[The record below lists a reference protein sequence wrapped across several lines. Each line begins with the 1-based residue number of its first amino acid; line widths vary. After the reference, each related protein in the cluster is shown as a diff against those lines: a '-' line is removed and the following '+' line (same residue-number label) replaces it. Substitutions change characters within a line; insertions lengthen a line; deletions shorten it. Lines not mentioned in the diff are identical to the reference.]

1 MSDMLQQAIIDATA
15 LKEAAVR
22 NAETLVLEKYS
33 NEIKDAVETLLEQ
46 EDPAAALEP
55 AGTDAAPAA
64 EDQQEEAQVVE
75 DLPLAS
81 LAEDLDEEI
90 EIPLT
95 NLMEELERMTG
106 LKNLAGDLVEGLD
119 LDSDDDGQLDIIAE
133 ELEAMLSEE
142 DISEKD
148 EVELEEDI
156 DEALAALEEDL
167 IDEALLEELL
177 DEDEDADEGHC
188 SEGIEEDLDQLEE
201 GSGQKVSYRIE
212 GEFMVATL
220 EVGGK
225 TFEGRIKHRNN
236 PGTAMGKAAN
246 RARLKAKQA
255 GVLEEALVVDIKPT
269 KRGWA
274 GRPDSDI
281 ELAEEELLALEQDS
295 EHREKM
301 AAMRKAVNNLEGVNE
316 GLTQENETLKQQLN
330 EVKAQMSKIRNVAN
344 TLKENIDQTNLTN
357 AKLLYQNKA
366 LNSDSMNERQKN
378 KLVEALNN
386 AETVE
391 EAKVIFDTLENT
403 VGSTSR
409 KSQPKSLVEAVE
421 KSSSIVYASRKQRI
435 AEQKQTPAYDR
446 WKFLAGIDKN

>member
-55 AGTDAAPAA
+55 AGMDAAPAA

-119 LDSDDDGQLDIIAE
+119 FDSDDDSELDIIAE

-142 DISEKD
+142 DVNEED
-148 EVELEEDI
+148 DVELEED
-156 DEALAALEEDL
+156 

-177 DEDEDADEGHC
+177 DEDEDTDEGHC
-188 SEGIEEDLDQLEE
+188 VEGLEEDLDQ
-201 GSGQKVSYRIE
+201 
-212 GEFMVATL
+212 
-220 EVGGK
+220 
-225 TFEGRIKHRNN
+225 
-236 PGTAMGKAAN
+236 
-246 RARLKAKQA
+246 
-255 GVLEEALVVDIKPT
+255 LEEALVVDIKPT

-274 GRPDSDI
+274 GRPDSDL

-295 EHREKM
+295 EYREKM
-301 AAMRKAVNNLEGVNE
+301 AAMRKAVNNLEGLNE
-316 GLTQENETLKQQLN
+316 GLTQENKTLKQQLN
-330 EVKAQMSKIRNVAN
+330 EIKVQMSKIRNVAN

-435 AEQKQTPAYDR
+435 AEQKQPPAYDR
-446 WKFLAGIDKN
+446 WKFLAGIDKK

>member
-55 AGTDAAPAA
+55 AGMDAAPAA

-119 LDSDDDGQLDIIAE
+119 FDSDDDSELDIIAE

-142 DISEKD
+142 DVNEED
-148 EVELEEDI
+148 DVELEED
-156 DEALAALEEDL
+156 

-177 DEDEDADEGHC
+177 DEDEDTDEGHC
-188 SEGIEEDLDQLEE
+188 VEGLEEDLDQ
-201 GSGQKVSYRIE
+201 
-212 GEFMVATL
+212 
-220 EVGGK
+220 
-225 TFEGRIKHRNN
+225 
-236 PGTAMGKAAN
+236 
-246 RARLKAKQA
+246 
-255 GVLEEALVVDIKPT
+255 LEEALVVDIKPT

-274 GRPDSDI
+274 GRPDSDL

-295 EHREKM
+295 EYREKM
-301 AAMRKAVNNLEGVNE
+301 AAMRKAVNNLEGLNE
-316 GLTQENETLKQQLN
+316 GLTQENKTLKQQLN
-330 EVKAQMSKIRNVAN
+330 EIKVQMSKIRNVAN

>member
-1 MSDMLQQAIIDATA
+1 MLQQAIIDATA

-46 EDPAAALEP
+46 EEPAAGTEDINLE
-55 AGTDAAPAA
+55 AGLG
-64 EDQQEEAQVVE
+64 QEEEPMAEVLDDV
-75 DLPLAS
+75 PLAS
-81 LAEDLDEEI
+81 LSDNLDEEI

-95 NLMEELERMTG
+95 NLMEELSSMMNISQIGT
-106 LKNLAGDLVEGLD
+106 
-119 LDSDDDGQLDIIAE
+119 DSIEALEEEEALSVVAE
-133 ELEAMLSEE
+133 ELQSILSEQ
-142 DISEKD
+142 DVD
-148 EVELEEDI
+148 EVDAVQVEEDI

-177 DEDEDADEGHC
+177 EEEELEEGEKTDEKGCRTH
-188 SEGIEEDLDQLEE
+188 EGIEEDLDQ
-201 GSGQKVSYRIE
+201 
-212 GEFMVATL
+212 
-220 EVGGK
+220 
-225 TFEGRIKHRNN
+225 
-236 PGTAMGKAAN
+236 
-246 RARLKAKQA
+246 
-255 GVLEEALVVDIKPT
+255 LEEALVVDIKPT

-274 GRPDSDI
+274 GRPDSDL

-301 AAMRKAVNNLEGVNE
+301 AAMRKAVSKLEGLNE
-316 GLTQENETLKQQLN
+316 SLTQENKTLKQQLN
-330 EVKAQMSKIRNVAN
+330 EVKKQMSKIRNVAN

-421 KSSSIVYASRKQRI
+421 KSSSIVYASRKKRI

>member
-1 MSDMLQQAIIDATA
+1 MLQQAIIDATA

-33 NEIKDAVETLLEQ
+33 NEIKDAVEMLLEQ
-46 EDPAAALEP
+46 E
-55 AGTDAAPAA
+55 
-64 EDQQEEAQVVE
+64 EDQAADLEGLGDDTTQQADAEAQESEVL
-75 DLPLAS
+75 DDIPIAS
-81 LAEDLDEEI
+81 LAENPDEEI
-90 EIPLT
+90 EIPLK
-95 NLMEELERMTG
+95 NLMEEIDKMISMSQ
-106 LKNLAGDLVEGLD
+106 DVEEE
-119 LDSDDDGQLDIIAE
+119 QLDVIAE
-133 ELEAMLSEE
+133 ELENMLLEE
-142 DISEKD
+142 EEVAEDV
-148 EVELEEDI
+148 VELEED
-156 DEALAALEEDL
+156 DALEEALAALEEDL
-167 IDEALLEELL
+167 IDEELLEELL
-177 DEDEDADEGHC
+177 DEDEKSDEHKCGMH
-188 SEGIEEDLDQLEE
+188 EELDEDLDQ
-201 GSGQKVSYRIE
+201 
-212 GEFMVATL
+212 
-220 EVGGK
+220 
-225 TFEGRIKHRNN
+225 
-236 PGTAMGKAAN
+236 
-246 RARLKAKQA
+246 
-255 GVLEEALVVDIKPT
+255 LEEALVVDIKPT

-274 GRPDSDI
+274 GRPDSDL

-295 EHREKM
+295 EYREKM
-301 AAMRKAVNNLEGVNE
+301 DAMRKAVNKLEGLNE
-316 GLTQENETLKQQLN
+316 SLTQENKTLKQQLN

-366 LNSDSMNERQKN
+366 LSSDSMNERQKN

-435 AEQKQTPAYDR
+435 AEQKQPPAYDR

>member
-1 MSDMLQQAIIDATA
+1 MLQQAIIDATA

-33 NEIKDAVETLLEQ
+33 NEIKDAVEVLLEQ
-46 EDPAAALEP
+46 EATDDMGLDPAAAAADP
-55 AGTDAAPAA
+55 A
-64 EDQQEEAQVVE
+64 QEIEVVE

-81 LAEDLDEEI
+81 TSENLDEEI
-90 EIPLT
+90 EIPLK
-95 NLMEELERMTG
+95 NLMEELEKMTG
-106 LKNLAGDLVEGLD
+106 SDSFSDELLEAISDLT
-119 LDSDDDGQLDIIAE
+119 DDDDELDIISE
-133 ELEAMLSEE
+133 DLEAILDEQDIEE
-142 DISEKD
+142 DI
-148 EVELEEDI
+148 V
-156 DEALAALEEDL
+156 DL
-167 IDEALLEELL
+167 TEEELAEIAEML
-177 DEDEDADEGHC
+177 DEDIFGEEVTEEGLCGEGENTDEIKCGMREDLD
-188 SEGIEEDLDQLEE
+188 EDLDQ
-201 GSGQKVSYRIE
+201 
-212 GEFMVATL
+212 
-220 EVGGK
+220 
-225 TFEGRIKHRNN
+225 
-236 PGTAMGKAAN
+236 
-246 RARLKAKQA
+246 
-255 GVLEEALVVDIKPT
+255 LEEALVVDIKPT

-274 GRPDSDI
+274 GRPDSDL

-295 EHREKM
+295 EYREKM
-301 AAMRKAVNNLEGVNE
+301 AAMRKAVSKLEGLNE
-316 GLTQENETLKQQLN
+316 SLTQENETLKQQLS
-330 EVKAQMSKIRNVAN
+330 EVKTQMSKIRNVAN

-421 KSSSIVYASRKQRI
+421 KSSSIVYASRKQRL
-435 AEQKQTPAYDR
+435 AEQKQPPAYDR

>member
-33 NEIKDAVETLLEQ
+33 NEIKDAVEVLLEQ
-46 EDPAAALEP
+46 EATDDMGLDPAAAAADP
-55 AGTDAAPAA
+55 A
-64 EDQQEEAQVVE
+64 QEIEVVE

-81 LAEDLDEEI
+81 TSENLDEEI
-90 EIPLT
+90 EIPLK
-95 NLMEELERMTG
+95 NLMEELEKMTG
-106 LKNLAGDLVEGLD
+106 SDSFSDELLEAISDLT
-119 LDSDDDGQLDIIAE
+119 DDDDELDIISE
-133 ELEAMLSEE
+133 DLEAILDEQDIEE
-142 DISEKD
+142 DI
-148 EVELEEDI
+148 V
-156 DEALAALEEDL
+156 DL
-167 IDEALLEELL
+167 TEEELAEIAEML
-177 DEDEDADEGHC
+177 DEDIFGEEVTEEGLCGEGENTDEIKCGMREDLD
-188 SEGIEEDLDQLEE
+188 EDLDQ
-201 GSGQKVSYRIE
+201 
-212 GEFMVATL
+212 
-220 EVGGK
+220 
-225 TFEGRIKHRNN
+225 
-236 PGTAMGKAAN
+236 
-246 RARLKAKQA
+246 
-255 GVLEEALVVDIKPT
+255 LEEALVVDIKPT

-274 GRPDSDI
+274 GRPDSDL

-295 EHREKM
+295 EYREKM
-301 AAMRKAVNNLEGVNE
+301 AAMRKAVSKLEGLNE
-316 GLTQENETLKQQLN
+316 SLTQENETLKQQLS
-330 EVKAQMSKIRNVAN
+330 EVKTQMSKIRNVAN

-421 KSSSIVYASRKQRI
+421 KSSSIVYASRKQRL
-435 AEQKQTPAYDR
+435 AEQKQPPAYDR

>member
-55 AGTDAAPAA
+55 AGMDAAPAA

-119 LDSDDDGQLDIIAE
+119 FDSDDDSELDVIAE

-142 DISEKD
+142 DVNEED
-148 EVELEEDI
+148 DVELEED
-156 DEALAALEEDL
+156 

-177 DEDEDADEGHC
+177 DEDEDTDEGHC
-188 SEGIEEDLDQLEE
+188 VEGLEEDLDQ
-201 GSGQKVSYRIE
+201 
-212 GEFMVATL
+212 
-220 EVGGK
+220 
-225 TFEGRIKHRNN
+225 
-236 PGTAMGKAAN
+236 
-246 RARLKAKQA
+246 
-255 GVLEEALVVDIKPT
+255 LEEALVVDIKPT

-274 GRPDSDI
+274 GRPDSDL

-295 EHREKM
+295 EYREKM
-301 AAMRKAVNNLEGVNE
+301 AAMRKAVNNLEGLNE
-316 GLTQENETLKQQLN
+316 GLTQENKTLKQQLN
-330 EVKAQMSKIRNVAN
+330 EIKVQMSKIRNVAN

>member
-1 MSDMLQQAIIDATA
+1 MLQQAIIDATA

-33 NEIKDAVETLLEQ
+33 NQIKDAVEMLLEQ
-46 EDPAAALEP
+46 E
-55 AGTDAAPAA
+55 
-64 EDQQEEAQVVE
+64 EDQAADLEGLGDDTAQQADAEAQESEVL
-75 DLPLAS
+75 DDIPIAS
-81 LAEDLDEEI
+81 LAENPDEEI
-90 EIPLT
+90 EIPLK
-95 NLMEELERMTG
+95 NLMEEIDKMISMSQ
-106 LKNLAGDLVEGLD
+106 DVEEE
-119 LDSDDDGQLDIIAE
+119 QLDVIAE
-133 ELEAMLSEE
+133 ELENMLLEE
-142 DISEKD
+142 EEVAEDV
-148 EVELEEDI
+148 VELEED
-156 DEALAALEEDL
+156 DALEEALAALEEDL

-177 DEDEDADEGHC
+177 EEEELEEDEKTNETGCGKH
-188 SEGIEEDLDQLEE
+188 EGIEEDLDQ
-201 GSGQKVSYRIE
+201 
-212 GEFMVATL
+212 
-220 EVGGK
+220 
-225 TFEGRIKHRNN
+225 
-236 PGTAMGKAAN
+236 
-246 RARLKAKQA
+246 
-255 GVLEEALVVDIKPT
+255 LEEALVVDIKPT
-269 KRGWA
+269 KRGLA

-295 EHREKM
+295 EYREKM
-301 AAMRKAVNNLEGVNE
+301 AAMRKAVSKLEGLNE
-316 GLTQENETLKQQLN
+316 SLTQENETLKQQLN
-330 EVKAQMSKIRNVAN
+330 EVKTQMSKIRNVAN

-435 AEQKQTPAYDR
+435 AEQKQPPAYDR
-446 WKFLAGIDKN
+446 WKFLAGIDKK

>member
-46 EDPAAALEP
+46 EEPAAALEP
-55 AGTDAAPAA
+55 AGMDAAPAA

-148 EVELEEDI
+148 DVELEEDI

-167 IDEALLEELL
+167 IDEGLLEELL
-177 DEDEDADEGHC
+177 DEDENSDEHKCGMH
-188 SEGIEEDLDQLEE
+188 EDLDEDLDQ
-201 GSGQKVSYRIE
+201 
-212 GEFMVATL
+212 
-220 EVGGK
+220 
-225 TFEGRIKHRNN
+225 
-236 PGTAMGKAAN
+236 
-246 RARLKAKQA
+246 
-255 GVLEEALVVDIKPT
+255 LEEALVVDIKPT

-274 GRPDSDI
+274 GRPDSDL

-316 GLTQENETLKQQLN
+316 GLTQENKTLKQQLN

>member
-1 MSDMLQQAIIDATA
+1 MLQQAIIDATA

-33 NEIKDAVETLLEQ
+33 NEIKDAVEVLLEQ
-46 EDPAAALEP
+46 EATDDMGLDP
-55 AGTDAAPAA
+55 AAPAA
-64 EDQQEEAQVVE
+64 DPAQEIEVVE

-81 LAEDLDEEI
+81 TSENLDEEI
-90 EIPLT
+90 EIPLK
-95 NLMEELERMTG
+95 NLMEELEKMTG
-106 LKNLAGDLVEGLD
+106 SDSFSDELLEAISDLT
-119 LDSDDDGQLDIIAE
+119 DDDDELDIISEDLEAILDEQNIEEDTIDLTEE
-133 ELEAMLSEE
+133 ELAEIAEM
-142 DISEKD
+142 
-148 EVELEEDI
+148 
-156 DEALAALEEDL
+156 
-167 IDEALLEELL
+167 L
-177 DEDEDADEGHC
+177 DEDIFGEDEGINEGGC
-188 SEGIEEDLDQLEE
+188 SEGEDNNETKCGMHEELDEDLDQ
-201 GSGQKVSYRIE
+201 
-212 GEFMVATL
+212 
-220 EVGGK
+220 
-225 TFEGRIKHRNN
+225 
-236 PGTAMGKAAN
+236 
-246 RARLKAKQA
+246 
-255 GVLEEALVVDIKPT
+255 LEEALVVDIKPT

-274 GRPDSDI
+274 GRPDSDL

-295 EHREKM
+295 EYREKM
-301 AAMRKAVNNLEGVNE
+301 AAMRKAVSKLEGLNE
-316 GLTQENETLKQQLN
+316 SLTQENKTLKQQLN
-330 EVKAQMSKIRNVAN
+330 EVKTQMSKIRNVAN

-435 AEQKQTPAYDR
+435 AEQKQPPAYDR
-446 WKFLAGIDKN
+446 WKFLAGIDKK

>member
-46 EDPAAALEP
+46 EQPETPEAEADLAL
-55 AGTDAAPAA
+55 ATDTV
-64 EDQQEEAQVVE
+64 EQEQEASSAIE
-75 DLPLAS
+75 ELPLAS
-81 LAEDLDEEI
+81 TAENLDEEI

-95 NLMEELERMTG
+95 NLMEELEKITG

-119 LDSDDDGQLDIIAE
+119 FDDDNLEIIAE
-133 ELEAMLSEE
+133 DLQAILDEEVLDEYMSE
-142 DISEKD
+142 D
-148 EVELEEDI
+148 EIGLEEDI

-167 IDEALLEELL
+167 IDEELLEELL
-177 DEDEDADEGHC
+177 DEDEKTYEDHC
-188 SEGIEEDLDQLEE
+188 SEGLEE
-201 GSGQKVSYRIE
+201 
-212 GEFMVATL
+212 
-220 EVGGK
+220 EVD
-225 TFEGRIKHRNN
+225 
-236 PGTAMGKAAN
+236 
-246 RARLKAKQA
+246 Q
-255 GVLEEALVVDIKPT
+255 LEEALVVDIKPT

-274 GRPDSDI
+274 GRPDSDL

-421 KSSSIVYASRKQRI
+421 KSSSIVYASRKQRL
-435 AEQKQTPAYDR
+435 AEQKQPPAYDR

>member
-1 MSDMLQQAIIDATA
+1 MH
-15 LKEAAVR
+15 
-22 NAETLVLEKYS
+22 
-33 NEIKDAVETLLEQ
+33 
-46 EDPAAALEP
+46 
-55 AGTDAAPAA
+55 
-64 EDQQEEAQVVE
+64 
-75 DLPLAS
+75 
-81 LAEDLDEEI
+81 EDLDE
-90 EIPLT
+90 
-95 NLMEELERMTG
+95 
-106 LKNLAGDLVEGLD
+106 
-119 LDSDDDGQLDIIAE
+119 
-133 ELEAMLSEE
+133 
-142 DISEKD
+142 
-148 EVELEEDI
+148 
-156 DEALAALEEDL
+156 
-167 IDEALLEELL
+167 
-177 DEDEDADEGHC
+177 
-188 SEGIEEDLDQLEE
+188 DLDQ
-201 GSGQKVSYRIE
+201 
-212 GEFMVATL
+212 
-220 EVGGK
+220 
-225 TFEGRIKHRNN
+225 
-236 PGTAMGKAAN
+236 
-246 RARLKAKQA
+246 
-255 GVLEEALVVDIKPT
+255 LEEALVVDIKPT

-274 GRPDSDI
+274 GRPDSDL

-295 EHREKM
+295 EYREKM

-366 LNSDSMNERQKN
+366 LKSDSMNERQKN

>member
-33 NEIKDAVETLLEQ
+33 NEIKDAVEVLLEQ
-46 EDPAAALEP
+46 EATDDMGLDPAAAAADP
-55 AGTDAAPAA
+55 A
-64 EDQQEEAQVVE
+64 QEIEVVE

-81 LAEDLDEEI
+81 TSENLDEEI
-90 EIPLT
+90 EIPLK
-95 NLMEELERMTG
+95 NLMEELEKMTG
-106 LKNLAGDLVEGLD
+106 SDSFSDELLEAISDLT
-119 LDSDDDGQLDIIAE
+119 DDDDELDIISE
-133 ELEAMLSEE
+133 DLEAILDEQDIEE
-142 DISEKD
+142 DI
-148 EVELEEDI
+148 I
-156 DEALAALEEDL
+156 DLTE
-167 IDEALLEELL
+167 EELAEIAEML
-177 DEDEDADEGHC
+177 DEDIFGEDETNETGCSEGENTNESGYSETH
-188 SEGIEEDLDQLEE
+188 EGIEEDLDQ
-201 GSGQKVSYRIE
+201 
-212 GEFMVATL
+212 
-220 EVGGK
+220 
-225 TFEGRIKHRNN
+225 
-236 PGTAMGKAAN
+236 
-246 RARLKAKQA
+246 
-255 GVLEEALVVDIKPT
+255 LEEALVVDIKPT

-274 GRPDSDI
+274 GRPDSDL

-295 EHREKM
+295 EYREKM
-301 AAMRKAVNNLEGVNE
+301 AAMRKAVSKLEGLNE
-316 GLTQENETLKQQLN
+316 SLTQENKTLKQQLN
-330 EVKAQMSKIRNVAN
+330 EVKTQMSKIRNVAN

-446 WKFLAGIDKN
+446 WKFLAGIDKK

>member
-1 MSDMLQQAIIDATA
+1 
-15 LKEAAVR
+15 
-22 NAETLVLEKYS
+22 
-33 NEIKDAVETLLEQ
+33 
-46 EDPAAALEP
+46 
-55 AGTDAAPAA
+55 
-64 EDQQEEAQVVE
+64 
-75 DLPLAS
+75 
-81 LAEDLDEEI
+81 
-90 EIPLT
+90 
-95 NLMEELERMTG
+95 
-106 LKNLAGDLVEGLD
+106 
-119 LDSDDDGQLDIIAE
+119 
-133 ELEAMLSEE
+133 MLSEE

-148 EVELEEDI
+148 DVELEEDI

-167 IDEALLEELL
+167 IDEGLLEELL
-177 DEDEDADEGHC
+177 DEDENSDEHKCGMH
-188 SEGIEEDLDQLEE
+188 EDLDEDLDQ
-201 GSGQKVSYRIE
+201 
-212 GEFMVATL
+212 
-220 EVGGK
+220 
-225 TFEGRIKHRNN
+225 
-236 PGTAMGKAAN
+236 
-246 RARLKAKQA
+246 
-255 GVLEEALVVDIKPT
+255 LEEALVVDIKPT

-274 GRPDSDI
+274 GRPDSDL

-316 GLTQENETLKQQLN
+316 GLTQENKTLKQQLN

-435 AEQKQTPAYDR
+435 AEQKQPPAYDR
-446 WKFLAGIDKN
+446 WKFLAGIDKK

>member
-1 MSDMLQQAIIDATA
+1 MLQQAIIDATA

-55 AGTDAAPAA
+55 AGMDAAPAA

-119 LDSDDDGQLDIIAE
+119 FDSDDDSELDIIAE

-142 DISEKD
+142 DVNEED
-148 EVELEEDI
+148 DVELEED
-156 DEALAALEEDL
+156 

-177 DEDEDADEGHC
+177 DEDEDTDEGHC
-188 SEGIEEDLDQLEE
+188 VEGLEEDLDQ
-201 GSGQKVSYRIE
+201 
-212 GEFMVATL
+212 
-220 EVGGK
+220 
-225 TFEGRIKHRNN
+225 
-236 PGTAMGKAAN
+236 
-246 RARLKAKQA
+246 
-255 GVLEEALVVDIKPT
+255 LEEALVVDIKPT

-274 GRPDSDI
+274 GRPDSDL

-295 EHREKM
+295 EYREKM
-301 AAMRKAVNNLEGVNE
+301 AAMRKAVNNLEGLNE
-316 GLTQENETLKQQLN
+316 GLTQENKTLKQQLN
-330 EVKAQMSKIRNVAN
+330 EIKVQMSKIRNVAN

-446 WKFLAGIDKN
+446 WKFLAGIDKK

>member
-33 NEIKDAVETLLEQ
+33 NEIKDAVEVLLEQ
-46 EDPAAALEP
+46 EATDDMGLDPAAAAADP
-55 AGTDAAPAA
+55 A
-64 EDQQEEAQVVE
+64 QEIEVVE

-81 LAEDLDEEI
+81 TSENLDEEI
-90 EIPLT
+90 EIPLK
-95 NLMEELERMTG
+95 NLMEELEKMTG
-106 LKNLAGDLVEGLD
+106 SDSFSDELLEAISDLT
-119 LDSDDDGQLDIIAE
+119 DDDDELDIISEDLEAILDEENTEEIDTMNLTEE
-133 ELEAMLSEE
+133 ELAEIAEM
-142 DISEKD
+142 
-148 EVELEEDI
+148 
-156 DEALAALEEDL
+156 
-167 IDEALLEELL
+167 L
-177 DEDEDADEGHC
+177 DEDIFGEDETNEIGCSEGENTNESGC
-188 SEGIEEDLDQLEE
+188 SETHEGIEEDLDQ
-201 GSGQKVSYRIE
+201 
-212 GEFMVATL
+212 
-220 EVGGK
+220 
-225 TFEGRIKHRNN
+225 
-236 PGTAMGKAAN
+236 
-246 RARLKAKQA
+246 
-255 GVLEEALVVDIKPT
+255 LEEALVVDIKPT

-274 GRPDSDI
+274 GRPDSDL

-295 EHREKM
+295 EYREKM
-301 AAMRKAVNNLEGVNE
+301 AAMRKAVSKLEGLNE
-316 GLTQENETLKQQLN
+316 SLTQENKTLKQQLN
-330 EVKAQMSKIRNVAN
+330 EVKTQMSKIRNVAN

-435 AEQKQTPAYDR
+435 AEQKQTPAYAR

>member
-1 MSDMLQQAIIDATA
+1 MLQQAIIDATA

-46 EDPAAALEP
+46 EEP
-55 AGTDAAPAA
+55 ALAPEAADIGADITPD
-64 EDQQEEAQVVE
+64 EQQKESEVI
-75 DLPLAS
+75 DDIPLAS
-81 LAEDLDEEI
+81 LEENLDEEI

-106 LKNLAGDLVEGLD
+106 LKNLAGDLVEGLIFDEDDQDDHLD
-119 LDSDDDGQLDIIAE
+119 LVAD
-133 ELEAMLSEE
+133 ELEAILNE
-142 DISEKD
+142 DKND
-148 EVELEEDI
+148 EYMAEDDIQLEEDI

-177 DEDEDADEGHC
+177 DEDEDTDEGHC
-188 SEGIEEDLDQLEE
+188 TEPVEEDLDQ
-201 GSGQKVSYRIE
+201 
-212 GEFMVATL
+212 
-220 EVGGK
+220 
-225 TFEGRIKHRNN
+225 
-236 PGTAMGKAAN
+236 
-246 RARLKAKQA
+246 
-255 GVLEEALVVDIKPT
+255 LEEALVVDIKPT

-295 EHREKM
+295 EYREKM
-301 AAMRKAVNNLEGVNE
+301 AAMRKAVSKLEGLNE
-316 GLTQENETLKQQLN
+316 SLTQENETLKQQLN
-330 EVKAQMSKIRNVAN
+330 EVKTQMSKIRNVAN

-435 AEQKQTPAYDR
+435 AEQKQPPAYDR